1 MYVKLECNSIRG
13 DTYAWAIRHWQ
24 PHTAPDHYVEDVQS
38 DLHNTNRKSWRGIEK
53 TRLSQQ
59 ISWRSFI
66 EPYNLVNGF
75 DLLTLVFERHSLS
88 KTKQYF
94 LFVPAALNI
103 CHISS
108 AMTAWTERIKPLHGA
123 SQDKDSCQART
134 IFPSKRKFFKSAN
147 Q

>member
-1 MYVKLECNSIRG
+1 
-13 DTYAWAIRHWQ
+13 
-24 PHTAPDHYVEDVQS
+24 VQS

-75 DLLTLVFERHSLS
+75 DLLTLLFERHSLS

-108 AMTAWTERIKPLHGA
+108 AMTA
-123 SQDKDSCQART
+123 
-134 IFPSKRKFFKSAN
+134 
-147 Q
+147 